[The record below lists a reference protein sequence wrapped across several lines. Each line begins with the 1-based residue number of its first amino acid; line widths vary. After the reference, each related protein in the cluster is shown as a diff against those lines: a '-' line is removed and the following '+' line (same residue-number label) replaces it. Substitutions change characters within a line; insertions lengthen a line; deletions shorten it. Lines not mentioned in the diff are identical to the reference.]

1 MPDFSPSELGAEP
14 GVRLQRV
21 LAGAGVGSRRAC
33 EELIAAGRVSVN
45 GERVVVQGS
54 RVDPTTA
61 VILVDGQRVVAASA
75 ESVYLLLNKPKG
87 VLSAMSDSRGRA
99 CLGDYVMDRTDRV
112 FHAGRLD
119 ADSEGLILMT
129 NDGDLVHR
137 LTHPSFEV
145 PKTYLVEVIGPIGKA
160 VSKTLKAGV
169 QLEDG
174 VARVDAVKFLGAV
187 ANRVMIEL
195 TLHEG
200 RKHVVRRLMEEV
212 GHPVQRL
219 VRTAIGPIQL
229 GSLRVGR
236 TRHLTRSELGALYQ
250 LVGL

>member
-1 MPDFSPSELGAEP
+1 MTQHSNQP

-33 EELIAAGRVSVN
+33 EELITEGRVTVN
-45 GERVVVQGS
+45 GERVTVQGS
-54 RVDPTTA
+54 RVDPASA
-61 VILVDGQRVVAASA
+61 VITVDGQRVVTAAPDA
-75 ESVYLLLNKPKG
+75 VYLLLNKPQG
-87 VLSAMSDSRGRA
+87 VLSAMSDSRGRP
-99 CLGDYVMDRTDRV
+99 CLGDYVSDRADRL

-119 ADSEGLILMT
+119 VDSEGLILLT
-129 NDGDLVHR
+129 NDGELVHR

-169 QLEDG
+169 ELEDG
-174 VARVDAVKFLGAV
+174 VARVDAVAFKGAV
-187 ANRVMIEL
+187 SNRVMMEL

-200 RKHVVRRLMEEV
+200 RKHIVRRLMEEV

-219 VRTAIGPIQL
+219 VRTSIGPIQL
-229 GSLRVGR
+229 GALKVGR
-236 TRHLTRSELGALYQ
+236 TRHLTRHELGALYQ
-250 LVGL
+250 LVDL